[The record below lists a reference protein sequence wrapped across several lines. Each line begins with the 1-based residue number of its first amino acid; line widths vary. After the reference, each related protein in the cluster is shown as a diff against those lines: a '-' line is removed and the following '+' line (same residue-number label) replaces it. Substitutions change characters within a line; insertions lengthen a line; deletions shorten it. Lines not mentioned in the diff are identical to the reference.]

1 MIYDTQA
8 LQDFMSNEG
17 NWVGDNMYIKVPL
30 KVYRESANGETLASY
45 EYEPSCI
52 QTGPFKEEI

>member
-1 MIYDTQA
+1 
-8 LQDFMSNEG
+8 MSNEG